1 MEFPVQILLKLL
13 ISGLLLVV
21 AIAVTVELVAV
32 HRLGAGTATT
42 ATAHPVV
49 VRKAA
54 HVPMPTKLV
63 RPLPAPKRLARHHAG
78 S

>member
-1 MEFPVQILLKLL
+1 MLKLL

-32 HRLGAGTATT
+32 HRLGAGTSAT

-49 VRKAA
+49 VRKSA
-54 HVPMPTKLV
+54 HAPMPTKLV
-63 RPLPAPKRLARHHAG
+63 RPLPATKGTARRHAG